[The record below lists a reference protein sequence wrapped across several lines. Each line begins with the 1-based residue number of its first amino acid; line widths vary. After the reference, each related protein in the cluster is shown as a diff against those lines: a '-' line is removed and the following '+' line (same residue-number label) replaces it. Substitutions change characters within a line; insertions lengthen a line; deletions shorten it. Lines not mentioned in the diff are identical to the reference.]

1 MERKEPLKV
10 RRLDPINSTAF
21 SSQPSQK
28 DVGRRPKKEKK
39 IIVIKKIESPL
50 IASPT
55 ITGDIVSLFFWFL
68 LLLLLLRQSEPF
80 VVVFFLN
87 ILKKKTKENRA
98 LRFMQFD
105 RSSLELIMAIVIY
118 LIRQSLFIATLPC
131 LRDDRWNDNRVI
143 YFSNHISSNEER
155 VLFKFDVIGKYRCS
169 LEEQGELFFRFSL
182 WIDWFLFFKK
192 TEIPWGKGLV
202 GVVRFRI
209 QSGHPD
215 GGQQQ
220 QQQKHTEK
228 EKKNSLKVLAS
239 STVGPLSLE
248 STVAVFCFVF
258 LCCVWVC
265 FFIFFHSIFLFDFD
279 FVFYTISMDLDSM
292 DEQRDGRSFSG

>member
-1 MERKEPLKV
+1 
-10 RRLDPINSTAF
+10 
-21 SSQPSQK
+21 
-28 DVGRRPKKEKK
+28 
-39 IIVIKKIESPL
+39 
-50 IASPT
+50 
-55 ITGDIVSLFFWFL
+55 
-68 LLLLLLRQSEPF
+68 
-80 VVVFFLN
+80 
-87 ILKKKTKENRA
+87 
-98 LRFMQFD
+98 MQFD

-228 EKKNSLKVLAS
+228 EKK
-239 STVGPLSLE
+239 TLSK
-248 STVAVFCFVF
+248 S
-258 LCCVWVC
+258 
-265 FFIFFHSIFLFDFD
+265 
-279 FVFYTISMDLDSM
+279 
-292 DEQRDGRSFSG
+292 